1 MSVSVTPKKIKE
13 KKTNPILSL
22 SRSIIILGGD
32 WWMSLRFVLMGSNQ
46 LQIVWNVGSSF
57 TSGSSSSFDPSF
69 VCVGVTRD
77 TLHLEWRRDLKNKK
91 TMLLM

>member
-1 MSVSVTPKKIKE
+1 
-13 KKTNPILSL
+13 
-22 SRSIIILGGD
+22 
-32 WWMSLRFVLMGSNQ
+32 MGCNQ

-57 TSGSSSSFDPSF
+57 TSGSSSSF